1 MSDLSNDFL
10 AFVLKREALKFG
22 SFQTKSGRES
32 PYFFNAGGLHLG
44 SDLIELG
51 RFYAGA
57 IQENF
62 GDEVDIIYGPAYKG
76 IPLAVVTA
84 MGLSEHYGREVSYFF
99 NRKEAKDHGE
109 KGSLVGRIPQPGERV
124 VIVDDVITAGTAI
137 RETMEVL
144 SSVEGIDL
152 KGVLVALD
160 RQEKGNGEKS
170 AIMEV
175 EEDFG
180 LPVKSIADLKKLLSW
195 IENGKGFEADL
206 YERIAAYRDRYGVEI

>member
-1 MSDLSNDFL
+1 MSNLSNDFL

-44 SDLIELG
+44 SDLFELG

-144 SSVEGIDL
+144 SAVEGIDL

-160 RQEKGNGEKS
+160 RQEKGNGDKS

-180 LPVKSIADLKKLLSW
+180 LPVKSIADLKKLLNW

-206 YERIAAYRDRYGVEI
+206 YEKIAAYRDRYGVEL

>member
-44 SDLIELG
+44 RDLIELG

-160 RQEKGNGEKS
+160 RQEKGNSEKS

-195 IENGKGFEADL
+195 IENGKGFDADL

>member
-44 SDLIELG
+44 RDLIELG

-124 VIVDDVITAGTAI
+124 VIVDDFITAGTAI

-160 RQEKGNGEKS
+160 RQEKGNSEKS

-195 IENGKGFEADL
+195 IENGKGFDADL